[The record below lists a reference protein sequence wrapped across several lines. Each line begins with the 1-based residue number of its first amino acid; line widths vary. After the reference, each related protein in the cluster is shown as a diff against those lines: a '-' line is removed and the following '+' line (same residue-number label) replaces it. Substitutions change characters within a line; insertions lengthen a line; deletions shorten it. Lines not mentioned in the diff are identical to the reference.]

1 MSDWPLTRGESLEKP
16 RERFGPGTR
25 PPGQRGMTCGF
36 EDRRRL
42 GGDGRDRDRRAQD
55 HQAPSPPVGKVQSSR
70 RCGRDKQRAPQP
82 CASASSAPGACQAIT
97 PATRAGVA
105 GQIVRSTRCRD
116 VHEHVAALLSRDV
129 RGFKTP
135 WAFQQ
140 PCIYLQSR
148 TAAAGARTPALRSRP
163 SIGGTAA

>member
-1 MSDWPLTRGESLEKP
+1 MTVEIEPAVYRARSACCFVPC
-16 RERFGPGTR
+16 
-25 PPGQRGMTCGF
+25 PPGATVA
-36 EDRRRL
+36 D
-42 GGDGRDRDRRAQD
+42 DPARA
-55 HQAPSPPVGKVQSSR
+55 G
-70 RCGRDKQRAPQP
+70 APQP
-82 CASASSAPGACQAIT
+82 CASASSARGECQAIT

>member
-1 MSDWPLTRGESLEKP
+1 MKNHEQRL
-16 RERFGPGTR
+16 GPGTR
-25 PPGQRGMTCGF
+25 PPGQRGLTCGF

-42 GGDGRDRDRRAQD
+42 GGDGRDRDPRAQD
-55 HQAPSPPVGKVQSSR
+55 HQPPSLPAVSSRRLFRLGKVQRSK
-70 RCGRDKQRAPQP
+70 RCGSDKQRAPQP
-82 CASASSAPGACQAIT
+82 CASASSARGECQAIT

-105 GQIVRSTRCRD
+105 GQIVRSTRYRD

-140 PCIYLQSR
+140 PCIYLHSR